1 MKVIV
6 VGCGRFGAE
15 LAYRLF
21 QSGHEVTVV
30 DYSPASFAVLPS
42 DFGGR
47 LVDGE
52 ATSQDVLVRAGIETA
67 DALAVV
73 TNSDALNLVVGRIAR
88 EVYHVP
94 NVVARNYD
102 PHAADLYELFGLQVV
117 SAASWGAQR
126 MEEILGQSSLRRV
139 FSAGQGEV
147 AVYEVTIPEAW
158 HGKPLKQLVNSFCSV
173 VAITRGGKARIPQ
186 PDQMLEAGDLLSISA
201 TAEGAMQL
209 QKRLTGSSEEGN

>member
-21 QSGHEVTVV
+21 KSGHEVTVV
-30 DYSPASFAVLPS
+30 DYSPDSFSVLPT

-88 EVYHVP
+88 EIYHVP
-94 NVVARNYD
+94 SVVARNYD
-102 PHAADLYELFGLQVV
+102 PQAAGLYELFGLQVV

-126 MEEILGQSSLRRV
+126 MEEILSQSSLRRV

-147 AVYEVTIPEAW
+147 AVYEITIPESW
-158 HGKPLKQLVNSFCSV
+158 HGKPLRQLVNSFCSV
-173 VAITRGGKARIPQ
+173 VALTRGGKAFIPQ
-186 PDQMLEAGDLLSISA
+186 PDQLLESGDLLSISA
-201 TAEGAMQL
+201 TGEGAVHLEQ
-209 QKRLTGSSEEGN
+209 RLLESSEIRK